1 MRFPV
6 LTRYAMSLAFIY
18 DIAQTIWW
26 FAVVLGLLVTFHEC
40 GHFLVARW
48 AGVKVL
54 KFSLGFGPKVLGR
67 RIGETEYLISA
78 IPLGGY
84 VKMFGEDT
92 GEIVAP
98 EERERSFVHKP
109 LWQRALIVAA
119 GPGFNFLLS
128 YLIFSAWLATGAPL
142 PIPSF
147 GELSPTINAINAES
161 PIGRAGLRVGDR
173 ITRIDAREITTK
185 SDVHAALATSDGR
198 AVTVEVRRGDTLHTV
213 VVTPE
218 RDAPPTLHD
227 LDSETKTRY
236 VIGIED
242 APPMVTSVMPN
253 MPAETAGFQDGDRVL
268 AIQGKPIQTW
278 SQMTSLIRAHPE
290 TPLTVRVD
298 RAGAILTLTITPEPH
313 QISENGRPATIGKI
327 GVMGSGRTVIRAASP
342 FTAVWRGAQ
351 ATWGWSELTVIGIY
365 KMLTGEIS
373 SKNIGGPIMIAS
385 ASGAAAERGF
395 PDLMFLAAILSIN
408 LGILNL
414 LPIPILDG
422 GHLFFFACEA
432 VLRRPLAERHREM
445 TQHVGILLLVGIMLF
460 AFFNDIQRLLQ

>member
-1 MRFPV
+1 
-6 LTRYAMSLAFIY
+6 MSLGIIY

-26 FAVVLGLLVTFHEC
+26 FAVVLGLLVTFHEF
-40 GHFLVARW
+40 GHFIVARW

-67 RIGETEYLISA
+67 RIGDTEYLISA

-92 GEIVAP
+92 GEPVAP
-98 EERERSFVHKP
+98 EEQEQSFVHKP
-109 LWQRALIVAA
+109 LWKRTLIVAA

-128 YLIFSAWLATGAPL
+128 YLIFSAWLAMGAPL

-147 GELSPTINAINAES
+147 SELSPTINAIKAES
-161 PIGRAGLRVGDR
+161 PIGRAGLRIGDL
-173 ITRIDAREITTK
+173 ITKIDAHEITTK
-185 SDVHAALATSDGR
+185 SDVHAALAESSERTV
-198 AVTVEVRRGDTLHTV
+198 AVSVRRGDTLKTFS
-213 VVTPE
+213 VTPE
-218 RDAPPTLHD
+218 RYEPPAPYTAD
-227 LDSETKTRY
+227 GEETTTY
-236 VIGIED
+236 VIGIEE
-242 APPMVTSVMPN
+242 APPIVTSVMPN
-253 MPAETAGFQDGDRVL
+253 MPAETAGFKDGDRVL
-268 AIQGKPIQTW
+268 AIQDEPIETW
-278 SQMTSLIRAHPE
+278 SQMTDIIRAHPD
-290 TPLTVRVD
+290 TPLIVRVD
-298 RAGAILTLTITPEPH
+298 RAGATLTLMLTPEPH
-313 QISENGRPATIGKI
+313 QISEDGRPSTIGKI
-327 GVMGSGRTVIRAASP
+327 GIMGSGRTVIRADSP
-342 FTAVWRGAQ
+342 FTALVQGAQ
-351 ATWGWSELTVIGIY
+351 ATWRWSELTVIGIY

-373 SKNIGGPIMIAS
+373 SKNIGGPLMIAS

-432 VLRRPLAERHREM
+432 VLRRPLAERQREF
-445 TQHVGILLLVGIMLF
+445 TQQVGILLLVGIMLF

>member
-1 MRFPV
+1 
-6 LTRYAMSLAFIY
+6 MSPDLIY
-18 DIAQTIWW
+18 DIVQKIWW
-26 FAVVLGLLVTFHEC
+26 FAVVLGLLVTFHEF
-40 GHFLVARW
+40 GHFIVARW

-54 KFSLGFGPKVLGR
+54 KFSLGFGPKILGR

-92 GEIVAP
+92 DAAVAP
-98 EERERSFVHKP
+98 EEQARSFVHKP
-109 LWQRALIVAA
+109 LWKRSLIVAA

-128 YLIFSAWLATGAPL
+128 YLIFSAWLAMGVPL

-147 GELSPTINAINAES
+147 GELSPTIHAITTDS
-161 PIGRAGLRVGDR
+161 PIGRAGLHVGDR
-173 ITRIDAREITTK
+173 ITKIDEHEITTK
-185 SDVHAALATSDGR
+185 GDVHAALSENGGR
-198 AVTVEVRRGDTLHTV
+198 AVTVEVRRGNALKAF

-218 RDAPPTLHD
+218 RYDPPTPHNA
-227 LDSETKTRY
+227 DSGEETRY
-236 VIGIED
+236 VMGIEE
-242 APPMVTSVMPN
+242 APPVVTAVMPD
-253 MPAETAGFQDGDRVL
+253 MPAQAAGFEAGDRVL
-268 AIQGKPIQTW
+268 AIQGEPIQTW
-278 SQMTSLIRAHPE
+278 SQMTKLIRTHPQ
-290 TPLTVRVD
+290 TPLITQVD

-313 QISENGRPATIGKI
+313 PITQNGQPATIGKI
-327 GVMGSGRTVIRAASP
+327 GVMGSGRTVLRAASP
-342 FTAVWRGAQ
+342 FTAVLQGAE
-351 ATWGWSELTVIGIY
+351 ATWRWSELTVISIY

-385 ASGAAAERGF
+385 ASGAAAERGL

-432 VLRRPLAERHREM
+432 VLRRPLAERQREF
-445 TQHVGILLLVGIMLF
+445 TQQVGILLLVGIMLF